1 VKPER
6 IFMKPIAMTP
16 KERKLKNIRTILW
29 IVFSAIAITI
39 IVVGAVSIPIVS
51 IINRTTDLVA
61 ITGVNPG
68 TFFLSLAAT
77 ALGKIAVIGLICLL
91 IYYIFKYRLD
101 KDEDL
106 FP

>member
-1 VKPER
+1 
-6 IFMKPIAMTP
+6 MKTPTMTP

-29 IVFSAIAITI
+29 IVFSASAIVLLIAG
-39 IVVGAVSIPIVS
+39 VLSIPIVS
-51 IINRTTDLVA
+51 ILNRTTDLVA
-61 ITGVNPG
+61 ATGVDPA
-68 TFFLSLAAT
+68 TFLLTLTVTVVGKAA
-77 ALGKIAVIGLICLL
+77 AIGLICLL

>member
-1 VKPER
+1 
-6 IFMKPIAMTP
+6 MKTSAMTP

-29 IVFSAIAITI
+29 IVFGAITI
-39 IVVGAVSIPIVS
+39 TILFVGVLSIPIVS

-61 ITGVNPG
+61 TTGVNPG

-77 ALGKIAVIGLICLL
+77 ALGKIAVTGLICLL

>member
-1 VKPER
+1 
-6 IFMKPIAMTP
+6 MKPTPMTP
-16 KERKLKNIRTILW
+16 KQRKLRTLCTILW
-29 IVFSAIAITI
+29 IVFAAIAITI
-39 IVVGAVSIPIVS
+39 LFVGVLSIPIVS

-61 ITGVNPG
+61 ITGVDPA

-77 ALGKIAVIGLICLL
+77 ALGKIAVTGLICLL
-91 IYYIFKYRLD
+91 IYYITKYRLD